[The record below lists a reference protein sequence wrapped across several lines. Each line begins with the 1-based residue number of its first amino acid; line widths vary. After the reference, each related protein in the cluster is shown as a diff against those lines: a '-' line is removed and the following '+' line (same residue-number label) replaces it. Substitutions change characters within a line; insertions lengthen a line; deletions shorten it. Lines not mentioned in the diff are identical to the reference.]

1 MRINEIATIVD
12 GEVLVSPSVD
22 IEVEY
27 AFAADLMSDILAFAR
42 PQLLMLTGLINPQTI
57 RTAEMSDIPLILFV
71 RGKRP
76 PELLLTMAQ
85 ETGVG
90 ILLSDYSMY
99 ETSGL
104 LYQAGLAGLGKLSM
118 VQQQ

>member
-1 MRINEIATIVD
+1 MRVNEIAAVID
-12 GEVLVSPSVD
+12 GEVLVSPAVD

-27 AFAADLMSDILAFAR
+27 AFAADLMSDILAFAK
-42 PQLLMLTGLINPQTI
+42 PQMLMLTGLINPQTI

-76 PELLLTMAQ
+76 PELLLNMAQ
-85 ETGVG
+85 AAGIG
-90 ILLSDYSMY
+90 ILLSVYSMY

-104 LYQAGLAGLGKLSM
+104 LYQAGLSGIGKLT
-118 VQQQ
+118 VIQQQ